1 MKSCFMGIAGVLDSR
16 QAVTWWLVKSTPGGI
31 VIVGV
36 IGAGAPDNGQRRE
49 VEEDVVLVSLPG
61 LS

>member
-1 MKSCFMGIAGVLDSR
+1 MGIAGVLDLR

-36 IGAGAPDNGQRRE
+36 IGAGAPDKEQPRE